1 MYSQGQWL
9 WKGGG
14 SWKPFEEAIGSNIEL
29 GFLQFRDHGG
39 PHEVSISGT
48 RVVDLRTLR
57 QMRSEDRSRTRPVR
71 RIALPTA
78 AAPAVLAA
86 ASPALATSGTG
97 TVHVAGR
104 APARVDVPQVQWMWS
119 DGRGIWK
126 PYDVTVSTTLENSHG
141 EGKQT
146 VDIDTERY
154 VDLSSMY
161 QCRRDDPRRR
171 RKVRRDVVAAT
182 NGADGL
188 PTVSS
193 PSRNATPSKGV
204 TVSNVAV
211 DEPTA
216 TAARSASGTVSNSA
230 TEISTVDDI
239 SSSSMPPAAVNA
251 NAARVSAETDDDMD
265 TKLKARMARFA
276 AKRKRQESTAVG
288 AAVTD
293 LVSTSA
299 HNSSLPASTCDSSS
313 GAAASSSLMDKYTDG
328 PGTLDLVGS
337 NNDAAEASATLSL
350 SLPTSSAYAAAG
362 DSPDQQGSVKRK
374 AGVQSSLSDF
384 FNRSP
389 VPVKQSSRPSVDPP
403 GNHTDDSLSVLQA
416 SQSQHTGDDG
426 FTSAPAPKKHRK
438 LPGWMTGAEAK
449 AGNRKNAQATT
460 AHASPSS
467 PPSQSSRLRG
477 TDEDDLV
484 YLGLRTPQ
492 KAASI
497 SAAASDSAAS
507 DSAAVRGERYSEGK
521 SWNEIKEGFLDMLA
535 ALERSEKD
543 KGDITRASAYSK
555 AANAIRDH
563 DGELVNGKE
572 AKKLKGIGPKIAAK
586 FDEFLEKGSLG
597 RVERDRNDP
606 RAVALQALNTVN
618 GVGPVLA
625 KKLLDENGIDSV
637 AALVAALHSG
647 KVSVNNDVR
656 VGLKHYEDLLHRIPR
671 NEVRCPDDGFA
682 S

>member
-1 MYSQGQWL
+1 
-9 WKGGG
+9 
-14 SWKPFEEAIGSNIEL
+14 
-29 GFLQFRDHGG
+29 
-39 PHEVSISGT
+39 
-48 RVVDLRTLR
+48 
-57 QMRSEDRSRTRPVR
+57 MRSEDRSRTRPVR

-78 AAPAVLAA
+78 AAPAAA

-97 TVHVAGR
+97 AVHVAGR

-119 DGRGIWK
+119 DRGVWK
-126 PYDVTVSTTLENSHG
+126 PYDVTVSTALENSHG

-171 RKVRRDVVAAT
+171 RKVRRDVVAT
-182 NGADGL
+182 TGADGL
-188 PTVSS
+188 PPSS
-193 PSRNATPSKGV
+193 PSRNATPSQGV

-251 NAARVSAETDDDMD
+251 NAARVSAETDDGMD

-403 GNHTDDSLSVLQA
+403 GNHADDSLSVLQA
-416 SQSQHTGDDG
+416 SQSQHTGDDD

-438 LPGWMTGAEAK
+438 LPGWMTGAEPK
-449 AGNRKNAQATT
+449 AANRKNAQATAT

-467 PPSQSSRLRG
+467 PPQSSRLRG
-477 TDEDDLV
+477 TDADDLV

-492 KAASI
+492 KAAPI

-507 DSAAVRGERYSEGK
+507 DSAAVRGERCSEGK

-671 NEVRCPDDGFA
+671 NEVRCPDDGFCFLTRGIA
-682 S
+682 CTNNHLHYIELSSANA